1 VTRCATDTTTDNLQL
16 KREHMRRFSELFR
29 DPPVETNATCP
40 RCNEVVPAKFER
52 NGKQIVL
59 RFDCTT
65 PRCAPDPIVHHDV
78 IWTEIDSEWADSKTH
93 TYLGSRIRPVLRG
106 LPRTVE
112 TLCPE
117 CSATIVGRYFV
128 RDGAVFIEKT
138 CPDHGYF
145 RDKINSDVLLYSKA
159 AWWSF
164 AEHGGCKHPQVT
176 GAKNC
181 PTDCGLCNQHL
192 SSPVLAQ
199 IDVTNRCNMNCP
211 ICFANANAAG
221 YTFEPDFAEISRQ
234 LQVLRDMK
242 PTPTTAIQ
250 FTGGEPTTH
259 PDFLKI
265 VSCARDMGF
274 SYIQIATNGIKLA
287 DEEFA
292 RQAHAAGLH
301 TLYLQFDGVGEEAYR
316 ETRNYPG
323 IWAKKLA
330 AVENARKV
338 GLKICLVPTIV
349 KNVNDNQV
357 LDILQFAVDNIDV
370 VSGISWQPVSFT
382 GRMSV
387 EDLET
392 HRYTLGDLAND
403 LGKREGIEP
412 LRDFF
417 TIGITVPLS
426 NLLEAITGNPKIRAS
441 AHPDCAFGG
450 YFLVS
455 PDKKV
460 YPFPAVI
467 DVQGMFCEMDEHARR
482 IKRKGKFTWCDKI
495 RLYFMFRRHWK
506 KDGAPPDLT
515 IGKFVRTLM
524 GMVDKKVGRG
534 AGEKLNYRSLLC
546 AGMHFQDRY
555 NFDVERVKRCVILYS
570 TPAGVFPFCTH
581 NCGPEYR
588 YLSHAAFAKEGDAG
602 DPKKAQEQH

>member
-1 VTRCATDTTTDNLQL
+1 
-16 KREHMRRFSELFR
+16 MRRFAEWFR
-29 DPPVETNATCP
+29 NPPVETSATCP
-40 RCNEVVPAKFER
+40 NCNTVIPAKFER
-52 NGKQIVL
+52 VGRQIIL

-65 PRCAPDPIVHHDV
+65 PACEPEAIVHHDV
-78 IWTEIDSEWADSKTH
+78 IWTETTSEWADSKTH
-93 TYLGSRIRPVLRG
+93 TYLGSRIRPASRR

-117 CSATIVGRYFV
+117 CSAIIVGRYFV

-145 RDKINSDVLLYSKA
+145 RDKINSDALLYSKA

-164 AEHGGCKHPQVT
+164 AEHGGHKHPQIT

-192 SSPVLAQ
+192 SAPALAQ
-199 IDVTNRCNMNCP
+199 VDVTNRCNMNCP

-221 YTFEPDFAEISRQ
+221 YIFEPNLAEISRQ

-250 FTGGEPTTH
+250 FTGGEPTMR

-274 SYIQIATNGIKLA
+274 SYIQIATNGIKFA
-287 DEEFA
+287 DETFA
-292 RQAHAAGLH
+292 HQARSAGLH
-301 TLYLQFDGVGEEAYR
+301 TLYLQFDGIGEEAYR
-316 ETRNYPG
+316 QTRNYPG

-330 AVENARKV
+330 AIENARKV

-349 KNVNDNQV
+349 KNVNNDQV
-357 LDILQFAVDNIDV
+357 PEIFRFAVDNIDV
-370 VSGISWQPVSFT
+370 ISGISWQPVSFT
-382 GRMSV
+382 GRMNT
-387 EDLET
+387 EDLEK

-403 LGKREGIEP
+403 LGKIKGIEP

-426 NLLEAITGNPKIRAS
+426 NLLEAITGNPKVRAS

-455 PDKKV
+455 PDKKA
-460 YPFPAVI
+460 YSFPAVI

-482 IKRKGKFTWCDKI
+482 IKRKGKFTWCDKV

-515 IGKFVRTLM
+515 IGKFVRTMM
-524 GMVDKKVGRG
+524 GMVDKRIGRG
-534 AGEKLNYRSLLC
+534 EAEKQNYRSLLC

-581 NCGPEYR
+581 NSGPEYR
-588 YLSHAAFAKEGDAG
+588 YLSHAAAAKDATG
-602 DPKKAQEQH
+602 A